1 MYCLKAVNYAVF
13 SVENKKKIIKK
24 KNILIVLK
32 GTVHVKLWNKFQFF
46 FLFWVIFF
54 SVFNF
59 TILVK
64 GVGSL
69 KIHKIFNN
77 NFLSVKVRY

>member
-1 MYCLKAVNYAVF
+1 MNLLYLQVF
-13 SVENKKKIIKK
+13 YINFNVMFESSKLCSIQCGKQKKIIKK

-46 FLFWVIFF
+46 FSFLGNFF
-54 SVFNF
+54 SSVFNF

-69 KIHKIFNN
+69 KN
-77 NFLSVKVRY
+77 S

>member
-1 MYCLKAVNYAVF
+1 MKAVNYAVF

-32 GTVHVKLWNKFQFF
+32 GTVHVKLWNKFFKFSFLGNFF
-46 FLFWVIFF
+46 S